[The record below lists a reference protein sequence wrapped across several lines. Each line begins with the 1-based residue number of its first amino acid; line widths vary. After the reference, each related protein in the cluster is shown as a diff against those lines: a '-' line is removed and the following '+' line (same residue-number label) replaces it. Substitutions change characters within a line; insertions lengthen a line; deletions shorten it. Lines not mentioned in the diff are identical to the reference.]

1 MPFLQF
7 FTVHTKF
14 CVYRE
19 MEHLYQLL
27 IKPWKVNNHKKSS
40 KNESFWRDMPSAKM
54 RQLLTCQCVF
64 FTRYV
69 PRRTSDGLG
78 STTARLGWQ
87 EQSLWHYQV
96 VSQLFDK
103 SLVFD
108 SSFHFQGWA
117 VLGASEQ
124 HGSRKAYTSWR
135 TSQRWIVVNQ
145 EGSCIMYQIK

>member
-1 MPFLQF
+1 MPFSQF
-7 FTVHTKF
+7 STVRTKF
-14 CVYRE
+14 CVFRE

-27 IKPWKVNNHKKSS
+27 IKPWKVDNHKESRD
-40 KNESFWRDMPSAKM
+40 NESFWRDMPFWM

-78 STTARLGWQ
+78 ATTTWLGWQ

-96 VSQLFDK
+96 VSQIVDK
-103 SLVFD
+103 NLVFD
-108 SSFHFQGWA
+108 SSFQGWA
-117 VLGASEQ
+117 VPGASEQ

-135 TSQRWIVVNQ
+135 TSQRWIVV
-145 EGSCIMYQIK
+145 KKARA